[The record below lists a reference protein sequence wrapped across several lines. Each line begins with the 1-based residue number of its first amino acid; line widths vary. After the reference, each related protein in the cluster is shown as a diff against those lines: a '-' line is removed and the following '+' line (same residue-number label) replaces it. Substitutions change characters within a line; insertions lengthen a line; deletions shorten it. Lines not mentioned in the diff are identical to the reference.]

1 MIHKK
6 VQLFTVPTIT
16 FTGLVF
22 VLASM
27 PALASASCDD
37 LKGCEKKFC
46 EIENQLEI
54 ANEKDN
60 KSKVY
65 GLTKSLENAKDHCT
79 DQGLKD
85 DLVEKIEESKNDI
98 SDYEEDLKE
107 AKEYEGTDKIRKYE
121 DKIEN
126 EKRKMKRLEDKL
138 SALG

>member
-1 MIHKK
+1 MINKK
-6 VQLFTVPTIT
+6 VQLFSVPTII

-27 PALASASCDD
+27 PALASTGCDD

-46 EIENQLEI
+46 EIENQLNI
-54 ANEKDN
+54 ANEKGN
-60 KSKVY
+60 KSQAY

-98 SDYEEDLKE
+98 AEYEEDLKE
-107 AKEYEGTDKIRKYE
+107 AKEYEKTDKVRKYE
-121 DKIEN
+121 DKIED